1 MYASITV
8 SPRKARLTRRSASL
22 VAICERVCS
31 DGSDFIL
38 CPVSGCKLTKKARF
52 CQMCDSKNDQKMV
65 KMWSGCKKLW
75 QKITSPGVLD
85 FEKWRERCKFVV

>member
-1 MYASITV
+1 
-8 SPRKARLTRRSASL
+8 
-22 VAICERVCS
+22 
-31 DGSDFIL
+31 
-38 CPVSGCKLTKKARF
+38 
-52 CQMCDSKNDQKMV
+52 MCDSKNDQKMV